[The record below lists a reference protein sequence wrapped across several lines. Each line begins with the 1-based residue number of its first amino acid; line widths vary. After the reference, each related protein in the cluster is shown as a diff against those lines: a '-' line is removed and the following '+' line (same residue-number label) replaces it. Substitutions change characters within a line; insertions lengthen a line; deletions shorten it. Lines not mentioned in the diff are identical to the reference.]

1 MTRKEMA
8 VGIVAAGIGFA
19 VGAISA
25 ILWLTPEA
33 EIRLAG
39 WLKGH
44 ILRG

>member
-1 MTRKEMA
+1 MDKKT
-8 VGIVAAGIGFA
+8 VAIGLIGVTIGFT

-33 EIRLAG
+33 EISLAG
-39 WLKGH
+39 WLKGQ